1 MSKKVIVVAFIVLA
15 LGAGGTAFYRM
26 RMAGDDAQPV
36 ADPHANLPPGLRN
49 LQNMQTHH
57 VRAPLAANST
67 DQASMDAR
75 EAALLEVAHKS
86 LDAKQPE
93 DAIAALNSWR
103 LEIRHSQHAE
113 EADELRVRALYAGG
127 HLEDA
132 QEHVRQFEIK
142 HPNSTI
148 LPVLKKLV
156 SPP

>member
-1 MSKKVIVVAFIVLA
+1 MSKKVIGVVLVVLA
-15 LGAGGTAFYRM
+15 VGAAGTVYFRAR
-26 RMAGDDAQPV
+26 ATAQAAQPGE
-36 ADPHANLPPGLRN
+36 DPHANLPPGLRN

-67 DQASMDAR
+67 DQAAMDAR
-75 EAALLEVAHKS
+75 ESALLEVAHKS

-103 LEIRHSQHAE
+103 MEIRHSQHAE

-142 HPNSTI
+142 HPNSAMV
-148 LPVLKKLV
+148 PVLKKLV
-156 SPP
+156 TP